1 MTAKDVRRKK
11 LLRTLGLHFSGV
23 DTLKALGMYLMSVMG
38 CLLLRSFDMHNDT
51 SYVAMIFLLD
61 VFLTAFWT
69 DGYLLG
75 IIAAVV
81 GVFSVDVPGHDDHL
95 HPDGHRHQ
103 PR

>member
-69 DGYLLG
+69 DGICWALSRLSWACSAWTTYSPIPSGTSALPSP
-75 IIAAVV
+75 A
-81 GVFSVDVPGHDDHL
+81 F
-95 HPDGHRHQ
+95 R
-103 PR
+103 